1 MAEPS
6 VYGDIKGKRK
16 RNSYRPDSSFRAAQ
30 TLGVKLVMRLNVVL
44 NAEAFKKPLA
54 LAILSQASERRKVLQ
69 QPQTEMVAKAIVVR
83 FLNFLTSVVLKP
95 SLL

>member
-16 RNSYRPDSSFRAAQ
+16 RNSYRPDSSLRAAQ

-54 LAILSQASERRKVLQ
+54 LAILSQASYLLKVVSKSGGDGG
-69 QPQTEMVAKAIVVR
+69 PGGGGR
-83 FLNFLTSVVLKP
+83 P
-95 SLL
+95 GGR